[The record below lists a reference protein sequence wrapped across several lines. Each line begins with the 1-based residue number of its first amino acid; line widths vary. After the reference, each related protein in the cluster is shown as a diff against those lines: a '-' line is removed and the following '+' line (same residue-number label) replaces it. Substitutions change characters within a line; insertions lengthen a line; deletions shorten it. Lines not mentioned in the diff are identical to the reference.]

1 MKAINKNVSL
11 GLKNKNESLSLNS
24 ISPTANLVL
33 NVIFTVYCI
42 ACMAPLLLILMVSI
56 TDQTSLVLNGYSFFP
71 SKINF
76 DTYRYLFSDIE
87 KLLRAYGVT
96 IFTCVVGTFFCVL
109 FTMLYAYPISR
120 KSFKYRNFFSFF
132 MFFTM
137 LFQGGL
143 VPWYILYTK
152 YLHLQNNI
160 FAMIMPAVMNAF
172 YVLIAKTFFTINLPD
187 SVLEAAR
194 IDGAS
199 EFKIFYKIVIPMSTP
214 VIATIALFSFL
225 GYWNDWYLCLLFIND
240 PKYFNLQYSM
250 YQALLSLQFLTSSLA
265 QVSPG
270 VASELANVPG
280 ETLRMA
286 MAIIGVGPIIF
297 AYPFFQ
303 RYFIKGLTIGAVKG

>member
-1 MKAINKNVSL
+1 MIAKSREVKSTF
-11 GLKNKNESLSLNS
+11 ESNS
-24 ISPTANLVL
+24 ISPTTNRIF
-33 NVIFTVYCI
+33 NVIFIVYCI
-42 ACMAPLLLILMVSI
+42 ACLAPLILVFMVSI
-56 TDQTSLVLNGYSFFP
+56 TEQTSLVSKGYSFFP
-71 SKINF
+71 SKISF
-76 DTYRYLFSDIE
+76 EAYYYLLNNPA
-87 KLLRAYGVT
+87 KLFRAYGVT

-143 VPWYILYTK
+143 VPWYIMYTK
-152 YLHLQNNI
+152 YLHLQNSI
-160 FAMIMPAVMNAF
+160 AALIIPSIMNAF
-172 YVLIAKTFFTINLPD
+172 YVLITKTFFTINIPE

-199 EFKIFYKIVIPMSTP
+199 EFRIFYTIVIPMSKP

-225 GYWNDWYLCLLFIND
+225 SYWNDWYLCLLYIND
-240 PKYFNLQYSM
+240 SKYYNLQYSM
-250 YQALLSLQFLTSSLA
+250 YQALRSLQFLTSSMG
-265 QVSPG
+265 S
-270 VASELANVPG
+270 ASGNSSSALANVPG

-286 MAIIGVGPIIF
+286 MAIVGIGPIIF